1 MKSNV
6 LTAVSG
12 SFVDSAS
19 GLSGMASRMT
29 KPQAGIS
36 AVDKQHVRIQFEKIV
51 VFVSWQATD
60 IRDFEMGAGIT
71 S

>member
-1 MKSNV
+1 
-6 LTAVSG
+6 
-12 SFVDSAS
+12 
-19 GLSGMASRMT
+19 MT